1 MNAISFE
8 LDKLTTGKSRARAG
22 ILTTPHGIIRTPA
35 FVPVGTKADV
45 KGILPEQLKAL
56 GAEIVLANT
65 YHLYLR
71 PGEEIVKAA
80 GGLGKF
86 MSWVDPPP
94 PRGSGEAKPTMTDS
108 GGFQVFSLGAAFG
121 LSASK
126 FGSVGRPD
134 QRSGLGKT
142 ISKFVKEDAPQ
153 EEAVTIFDEEVASKH
168 GQLAVIDDE
177 GVSFTSH
184 LDGSLHRFTP
194 ERSVEIQH
202 ALGADIFF
210 AFDECTSPTEPYEYQ
225 REAMERTHRWA
236 KRCLDRHRGRLR
248 KNFGEPEQGIFGIV
262 QGGRFE
268 DLRRES
274 AHEITALGFDG
285 IGIGGSFSKEDMKG
299 ALQAA
304 VGELPE
310 ELPRHFLG
318 IGEPGDILE
327 VIAGGMDLFDC
338 VAPTRIGRHGS
349 IYTKRGIIH
358 LRNGQ
363 YRNDFTPLSHVGTSY
378 VPTSDVGRTT
388 SYMGGEFTL
397 AYVSHLVRSG
407 EMLGSVICSMHN
419 IGFILRLVQ
428 GAREAILDDRFDEY
442 RQEFM
447 RNYYST

>member
-1 MNAISFE
+1 MGPISFTIE
-8 LDKLTTGKSRARAG
+8 TSTAAKGGRAG
-22 ILTTPHGIIRTPA
+22 LLRTPHGDIHTPA
-35 FVPVGTKADV
+35 FVPVGTKANV
-45 KGILPEQLKAL
+45 KGILPSALLAL
-56 GAEIVLANT
+56 GADVVLANT
-65 YHLYLR
+65 YHLYLQ
-71 PGEEIVKAA
+71 PGEKIVQAA

-86 MSWVDPPP
+86 MGWTDPPP
-94 PRGSGEAKPTMTDS
+94 PIGSGEAKPTMTDS

-121 LSASK
+121 
-126 FGSVGRPD
+126 
-134 QRSGLGKT
+134 KT
-142 ISKFVKEDAPQ
+142 ISKFTKGEVTEKEEQ
-153 EEAVTIFDEEVASKH
+153 LAVYDEDVASQH

-236 KRCLDRHRGRLR
+236 ERSLKAHRQNIDAN
-248 KNFGEPEQGIFGIV
+248 KKQTIFGIV
-262 QGGRFE
+262 QGGRHE
-268 DLRRES
+268 DLRKES
-274 AHEITALGFDG
+274 AREIASMGFDG

-299 ALQAA
+299 ALTAA

-327 VIAGGMDLFDC
+327 GIAGGMDLFDC

-349 IYTKRGIIH
+349 IYTRHGIIH
-358 LRNGQ
+358 LKGEK
-363 YRNDFTPLSHVGTSY
+363 YRTDFTSLAHVGFTK
-378 VPTSDVGRTT
+378 
-388 SYMGGEFTL
+388 SYMGENGEFTL
-397 AYVSHLVRSG
+397 AYVAHLMRSG

-419 IGFILRLVQ
+419 IGFIINLVK
-428 GAREAILDDRFDEY
+428 GARQAILDGRFDEY
-442 RQEFM
+442 REEFLK
-447 RNYYST
+447 NYY